1 MRHVQRTVA
10 QHNTECEVGLPHAAV
25 EPRERLAHARARE
38 SLVVLVAWDGGVNK
52 SNQDVESD
60 ACDVVGY
67 IERGRRW
74 LLYSATFERQPALSA
89 AL

>member
-1 MRHVQRTVA
+1 MRHIQRTVA
-10 QHNTECEVGLPHAAV
+10 QHNTEGEIGLPHAAV

-52 SNQDVESD
+52 RNQD

-67 IERGRRW
+67 IEKGRRW